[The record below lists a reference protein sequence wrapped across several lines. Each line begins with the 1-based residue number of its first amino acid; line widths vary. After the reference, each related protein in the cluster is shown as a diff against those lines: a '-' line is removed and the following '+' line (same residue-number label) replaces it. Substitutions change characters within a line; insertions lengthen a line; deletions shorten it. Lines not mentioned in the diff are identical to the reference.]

1 LILKNINAGGDLKD
15 IKYEEAVKKLTEIME
30 KLESGDIPLDKTFEM
45 YEEGKKL
52 IALCRNQ
59 LTEAEGKI
67 LKISKTGTEEIK

>member
-1 LILKNINAGGDLKD
+1 MKD
-15 IKYEEAVKKLTEIME
+15 MKYEDAVKKLTDIME

-52 IALCRNQ
+52 IAFCRNQ

-67 LKISKTGTEEIK
+67 LKISKNGAEEIK

>member
-1 LILKNINAGGDLKD
+1 MSEM
-15 IKYEEAVKKLTEIME
+15 KYEDAVKKLTDIME

-52 IALCRNQ
+52 IAFCRNQ

-67 LKISKTGTEEIK
+67 LKISKNGAEEIK